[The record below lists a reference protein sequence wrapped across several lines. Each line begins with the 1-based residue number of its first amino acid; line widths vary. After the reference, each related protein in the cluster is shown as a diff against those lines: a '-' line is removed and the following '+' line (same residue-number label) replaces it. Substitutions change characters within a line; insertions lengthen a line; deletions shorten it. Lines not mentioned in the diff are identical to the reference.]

1 MLLPHLLTSKL
12 VQNSSKLL
20 RVAKKVMPEKL
31 QNLFVLHQLNRLAKG
46 FLADGELDFLEGR
59 VALVQ
64 LTDLSAH
71 WYFTKASSHI
81 VMLDRRPDA
90 VDVTFSATVNAMV
103 LMASQQVDPD
113 TLFFNRDLSISG
125 DTELGLEI
133 KNLLDRFDLDLL
145 DKPFRKI
152 LDIWSN
158 QLLDNNGRSSH
169 A

>member
-20 RVAKKVMPEKL
+20 RVAKIVMPEKL
-31 QNLFVLHQLNRLAKG
+31 QNLFVLHQLNRLAKA
-46 FLADGELDFLEGR
+46 FIADGELDFLEGR
-59 VALVQ
+59 VALVK
-64 LTDLSAH
+64 LTDLSAQ
-71 WYFTKASSHI
+71 WYFSKCGSRI
-81 VMLDRRPDA
+81 VMLDRQPDS

-152 LDIWSN
+152 LDIWSK
-158 QLLDNNGRSSH
+158 QLLDNNWRSSH

>member
-1 MLLPHLLTSKL
+1 M
-12 VQNSSKLL
+12 
-20 RVAKKVMPEKL
+20 AKE
-31 QNLFVLHQLNRLAKG
+31 
-46 FLADGELDFLEGR
+46 FLADGELGFLEGR

-71 WYFTKASSHI
+71 WYFTKIGSRI
-81 VMLDRRPDA
+81 VMLDGQSES

-113 TLFFNRDLSISG
+113 TLFFNRDLNISG

-145 DKPFRKI
+145 DKPFRKV